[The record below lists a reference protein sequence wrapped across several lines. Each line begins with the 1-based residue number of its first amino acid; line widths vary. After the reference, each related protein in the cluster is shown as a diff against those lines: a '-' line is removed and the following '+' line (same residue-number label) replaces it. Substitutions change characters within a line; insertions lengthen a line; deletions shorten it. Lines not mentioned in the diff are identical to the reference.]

1 MLTGIVNGGNS
12 LAWDVFSIIGTAA
25 FAISGAIVAM
35 EEEYDIFGVYILGM
49 VTAFGGG
56 AVRNLLIGVPVS
68 VLWEQESL
76 FIVATLL
83 ITLIFFFSK
92 YLLSHWN
99 RWGTYFDAVGL
110 GAFAIQGAMLA
121 MQLHMPLYAVIVAA
135 VLTGAGG
142 GVIRDLLAARRPLV
156 FKEEIYAVWAAIAG
170 LVVGLGIFE
179 SDLDLYALLVLTA
192 GMRILSLIFHWKLP
206 QRKIHASQ
214 R

>member
-1 MLTGIVNGGNS
+1 MLNGGSS
-12 LAWDVFSIIGTAA
+12 LAWDVFSFIGTAA

-68 VLWEQESL
+68 VLWDQQFL
-76 FIVATLL
+76 FLVATIL
-83 ITLIFFFSK
+83 ITVIFFFSK

-110 GAFAIQGAMLA
+110 AAFAIQGAMLA
-121 MQLHMPLYAVIVAA
+121 IQLDMPLYAVMVAA

-156 FKEEIYAVWAAIAG
+156 FKEEIYAIWAAIAG

-179 SDLDLYALLVLTA
+179 SDLALYALLVFTA
-192 GMRILSLIFHWKLP
+192 GLRILSLVFHWKLP
-206 QRKIHASQ
+206 QRQIKI
-214 R
+214 